1 MTRALAAGLAA
12 FALLALGAA
21 PGGDPEVP
29 ERYITVD
36 EVKALLD
43 LKQRVVFVD
52 VRVAEQFDEMHIAG
66 ARNISLR
73 DLAKRLGDVPR
84 QDFVVLY

>member
-1 MTRALAAGLAA
+1 VTRTLAAGLAA

-43 LKQRVVFVD
+43 LKQPVVFVD
-52 VRVAEQFDEMHIAG
+52 VRVPEQFDEMHIAG

-73 DLAKRLGDVPR
+73 DLPKRLGDVPR

>member
-1 MTRALAAGLAA
+1 MKRVVAAGLT
-12 FALLALGAA
+12 ALVLLGLGAA

-29 ERYITVD
+29 ERYISVD

-43 LKQRVVFVD
+43 LKQPVTFVD
-52 VRVAEQFDEMHIAG
+52 VRVKEQFDELHIAG

-73 DLAKRLGDVPR
+73 DLPRRLGDVPR
-84 QDFVVLY
+84 KDLIVLY

>member
-1 MTRALAAGLAA
+1 MRRTLAAGLAA
-12 FALLALGAA
+12 LVLLALGAA

-52 VRVAEQFDEMHIAG
+52 VRVQEQFDELHIAG

-73 DLAKRLGDVPR
+73 DLPRRLPDVPR
-84 QDFVVLY
+84 KDLVVLY

>member
-1 MTRALAAGLAA
+1 MRR
-12 FALLALGAA
+12 ALLAGALVVALVGLGAA

-29 ERYITVD
+29 ERYISVD
-36 EVKALLD
+36 EAKALLD

-52 VRVAEQFDEMHIAG
+52 VRPPDQFGEQHIAG
-66 ARNISLR
+66 ARNIPLR
-73 DLAKRLGDVPR
+73 DFPRHLATVPR